1 MISYKKKGV
10 GSLPLRS
17 RSERLMGTTI
27 TISLVDEQAE
37 TLLQGAF
44 DLLKELEYR
53 FNANSQESELMEIN
67 YQAGIA
73 PVKVHPDLFELIALG
88 LEHSLAPS
96 SHLNISIGPLIQTW
110 RIGFADARLPELN
123 EIEAVL
129 PLVNPHFIKLDPT
142 NSTVFLEKKG
152 MKLDLG
158 CLAKGYSADKVAQ
171 YLKTHGVTS
180 ALINLGGNILTIGNN
195 QAKEGNAW
203 QIGIQDP
210 RNPRGSHLLTIPAS
224 NKSVVTSGIYERH
237 LTVDGKDY
245 HHIFDS
251 ETGFPVETNLA
262 SLTIVSDKSIDGEIW
277 TTRLFGER
285 SASILW
291 QVESI
296 DGIEAILI
304 DKEGRLACSSG
315 LQNCIM

>member
-1 MISYKKKGV
+1 M
-10 GSLPLRS
+10 PLS
-17 RSERLMGTTI
+17 SHSERLMGTTI
-27 TISLVDEQAE
+27 TISLVDEQADI
-37 TLLQGAF
+37 LLQKSF

-73 PVKVHPDLFELIALG
+73 PVKVHPDLFELISLG

-110 RIGFADARLPELN
+110 RIGFSDAKVAQPQ
-123 EIEAVL
+123 EIESVL
-129 PLVNPHFIKLDPT
+129 PLINPHYIELDSST
-142 NSTVFLEKKG
+142 STVFLKQKG
-152 MKLDLG
+152 MKIDLG

-171 YLKTHGVTS
+171 FLREE
-180 ALINLGGNILTIGNN
+180 GGNILTIGKN
-195 QAKEGNAW
+195 QARANQPW

-210 RNPRGSHLLTIPAS
+210 ANPRGNHLMTIPVV
-224 NKSVVTSGIYERH
+224 NQSVVTSGIYERH

-251 ETGFPVETNLA
+251 QTGYPIETELA
-262 SLTIVSDKSIDGEIW
+262 SLTIISDKSVDGEIW

-285 SASILW
+285 PASILW
-291 QVESI
+291 QVESLE
-296 DGIEAILI
+296 GIEAILI
-304 DKEGRLACSSG
+304 DKEGHLSCSSG
-315 LQNCIM
+315 IPTL